1 MTESQVLKSQEL
13 SEIMALAAQK
23 RLTAVMSHLANGRW
37 RITNVIITMFTTDNL
52 HVEVVQGEKPR
63 SIEVQID
70 QPVGISFG
78 HIYNKYLFETI
89 ITGFEPSVN
98 QACGGKI
105 VLELPKTVEKMQR
118 REYTRAQVPGSL
130 NIKVLFW
137 HRGYNDERTEVPFE
151 NYWQGRLT
159 NLSAGGVQIGVDLE
173 QAPFFSVGQH
183 VGLQFTPNP
192 YARPLLLE
200 GQVKHIEEVAD
211 AKKLYLGI
219 HILGLEATSQG
230 RKILKRI
237 MAVVKEYQK
246 TNKAEAEQT
255 ATQPCCAQS

>member
-13 SEIMALAAQK
+13 NEILALATQK

-37 RITNVIITMFTTDNL
+37 RITNVTITMLATDNL
-52 HVEVVQGEKPR
+52 HVEVVQGEKSRPA
-63 SIEVQID
+63 EVQID

-78 HIYNKYLFETI
+78 HIYNKYIFETVI
-89 ITGFEPSVN
+89 IGFEPSVN

-105 VLELPKTVEKMQR
+105 VLELPKSIEKMQR
-118 REYTRAQVPGSL
+118 REYARVQVPDSL

-137 HRGYNDERTEVPFE
+137 HRGYNDDRTEVPLE

-159 NLSAGGVQIGVDLE
+159 NLSAGGVQIGLDLE
-173 QAPFFSVGQH
+173 QAPYFSVGQL

-192 YARPLLLE
+192 YAKPLLLE

-219 HILGLEATSQG
+219 HTLGLEVSSQG

-237 MAVVKEYQK
+237 IAVVKDYQEM
-246 TNKAEAEQT
+246 NKADAEQAT
-255 ATQPCCAQS
+255 TQPCAQS